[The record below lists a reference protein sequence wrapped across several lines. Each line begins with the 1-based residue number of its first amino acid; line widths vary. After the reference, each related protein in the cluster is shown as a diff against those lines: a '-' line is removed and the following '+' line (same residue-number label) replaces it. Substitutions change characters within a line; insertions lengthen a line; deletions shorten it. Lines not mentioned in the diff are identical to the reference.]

1 MALIGTGLP
10 KATSRGTEARWAQAR
25 AQLFTPPAKGLG
37 MWPGSKGRL
46 ASQVSWLIQVSLG
59 EAKGTWYIGHSPAEW
74 DLPSLPPSTPPFS

>member
-1 MALIGTGLP
+1 
-10 KATSRGTEARWAQAR
+10 
-25 AQLFTPPAKGLG
+25 

-74 DLPSLPPSTPPFS
+74 DLPSLPPSIPPFS